1 MDNASRNTQSVNR
14 LDALEPTVQGLSDDM
29 GKVKGRIDTSATV
42 TLLASDLNG
51 EVVTNSATSQSVV
64 ISDTLNAATEIHDK
78 ISVIQYGE
86 GVTSITVTGAQ
97 ITNGGTAALPLSA
110 QYQGVV
116 LTKIADNS
124 WIATGAI

>member
-124 WIATGAI
+124 WIVTGAI